1 MTETLAPESAI
12 EPANDPVYATDFVK
26 EMLRQTRALDSY
38 GQWDG
43 KPVPTILAG
52 YVLSKE
58 QKRALP
64 TIGDPDELTLA
75 RVKAF
80 HNAIAVLIE
89 KECGQMAVPFVQ
101 ITHEGF
107 GRALITVGKLVV
119 MDRTLRDVHRFGFDS
134 LSKMKTE
141 ADKHL
146 AVALALQRL
155 REQAQGVAR
164 FAQRQG
170 GGQQQHV
177 APWLQDLVPL
187 AAALLLRS
195 ASLAIRPSMPL
206 APISCAKLLV

>member
-1 MTETLAPESAI
+1 MNTATA
-12 EPANDPVYATDFVK
+12 EPAVIETADDPIYETDFVK

-43 KPVPTILAG
+43 KPTQKILAA

-64 TIGDPDELTLA
+64 VVGDPDDTVIA

-89 KECGQMAVPFVQ
+89 KECGLMAVPFVQ
-101 ITHEGF
+101 LTHEGF

-146 AVALALQRL
+146 AVAL
-155 REQAQGVAR
+155 EIIGKFPEVA
-164 FAQRQG
+164 G
-170 GGQQQHV
+170 
-177 APWLQDLVPL
+177 L
-187 AAALLLRS
+187 
-195 ASLAIRPSMPL
+195 
-206 APISCAKLLV
+206 